1 VTGEVQG
8 RISVRA
14 GPVLKRILSAV
25 VFLPAFWLI
34 VKEFG
39 RGPYEAL
46 VILAGALA
54 LWEMYA
60 LAQAR
65 GLRPHRLL
73 GAGIALAVLA
83 SFALPWLPLPLVLA
97 CALFLVPVATL
108 QRGGAWERAFPDI
121 GATLFSALFIGLSF
135 GYLMALRR
143 FDDLPKGDETGS
155 DLVFLLF
162 FIVWTSDVAA
172 YCVGHAIGRRPLA
185 PRVSPRKTIEGAVG
199 GVLGALAAA
208 FIARLW
214 FIYRLGVRDAVVLG
228 LALGGIGIL
237 GDLVESM
244 LKRGADVKDSAALV
258 PGHGGLLDRVDSLLY
273 AAPLLYYYYLF
284 AMRA

>member
-1 VTGEVQG
+1 VP
-8 RISVRA
+8 A
-14 GPVLKRILSAV
+14 GPGLKRILSAA
-25 VFLPAFWLI
+25 VFLPLFWVI

-46 VILAGALA
+46 VIVAGAVA
-54 LWEMYA
+54 LWEMYT
-60 LAQAR
+60 LAAAG

-73 GAGIALAVLA
+73 GAGIALAVLG

-97 CALFLVPVATL
+97 VALFLVPVATL
-108 QRGGAWERAFPDI
+108 KRGAPWDRAFPDI

-162 FIVWTSDVAA
+162 FIVWSSDVAA
-172 YCVGHAIGRRPLA
+172 YYVGHAIGRRPLA
-185 PRVSPRKTIEGAVG
+185 PRVSPRKTTEGAIG
-199 GVLGALAAA
+199 GILGAVAAA
-208 FIARLW
+208 FIARRW
-214 FIYRLGVRDAVVLG
+214 FIYRLSVADAAVLG

-244 LKRGADVKDSAALV
+244 LKRGADVKDTARLV

-273 AAPLLYYYYLF
+273 AAPLLYYYYVF
-284 AMRA
+284 AMRT